1 MTDVTLI
8 KFEMVVDGQRQEAGF
23 VSRDKLDGLLE
34 DPGTLGAFLRCLR
47 DAETAEDVLLQCD
60 PTGHRYF
67 YFWCPNCE
75 TRVVVETA
83 ERGIDDSRD
92 VDALPET
99 DIPCPMCSHMMWT
112 WDEVALR
119 DESFMNRGTWAD
131 FRRWRSK
138 LQESPWRELV
148 KPVPEPEA
156 ALNPMLAGLTE
167 DQLKQAFKNVGVDVT
182 CGACMSQ
189 FFTGGT
195 QHAHTCREDGGSV
208 FNG

>member
-23 VSRDKLDGLLE
+23 VSQDKLDGLLR
-34 DPGTLGAFLRCLR
+34 DPGTLGSFLRRLR

-112 WDEVALR
+112 WDEVVLR
-119 DESFMNRGTWAD
+119 DWSFANRGTWAD
-131 FRRWRSK
+131 FKRWRAKQPESVK
-138 LQESPWRELV
+138 AHVLQVSEEHLWEV
-148 KPVPEPEA
+148 A
-156 ALNPMLAGLTE
+156 DIIQAGLGRAASETLVE
-167 DQLKQAFKNVGVDVT
+167 TLEQW
-182 CGACMSQ
+182 
-189 FFTGGT
+189 
-195 QHAHTCREDGGSV
+195 CREAEEHVRRKGH
-208 FNG
+208 